1 MTFWTIPLIIVGMV
15 LLIKGADYFVDG
27 ASSIARALKIPT
39 LIIGLTLVSLGTT
52 LPESSVSIMTA
63 LQGSSDMSLGNV
75 VGSNIF
81 NTLPILG
88 IGALI
93 CPIAINKEAKNLYIP
108 ILCGLYV
115 LLITFA
121 FVITPNSL
129 DRWEGIILIL
139 LLIGYLTLVVLRA
152 LSSSKES
159 SKEMLAAQAQED
171 EEAIKPIWL
180 SLILV
185 VIGVAGIVFGADLV
199 VDNAVVFATA
209 VGMSEKLVGL
219 TILSVGTSLPE
230 LITGIV
236 AAVKKENDIALGN
249 IVGAC
254 TLNIIFIL
262 GVCSTI
268 VPLAVASAV
277 LIDLLVMLATGLVLL
292 IIVFTSKK
300 LNKWH
305 AISMLAMYVAYLVY
319 IIMRG

>member
-1 MTFWTIPLIIVGMV
+1 M
-15 LLIKGADYFVDG
+15 
-27 ASSIARALKIPT
+27 
-39 LIIGLTLVSLGTT
+39 
-52 LPESSVSIMTA
+52 
-63 LQGSSDMSLGNV
+63 
-75 VGSNIF
+75 
-81 NTLPILG
+81 
-88 IGALI
+88 
-93 CPIAINKEAKNLYIP
+93 
-108 ILCGLYV
+108 
-115 LLITFA
+115 FA

-152 LSSSKES
+152 LKS
-159 SKEMLAAQAQED
+159 SKEMLDGQDTED

-199 VDNAVVFATA
+199 VDNAVIFAKA

-268 VPLAVASAV
+268 VPLAVASEV
-277 LIDLLVMLATGLVLL
+277 IIDLFVMLATGLVLL

-319 IIMRG
+319 IIIRN

>member
-152 LSSSKES
+152 LKS
-159 SKEMLAAQAQED
+159 SKEMLDGQDTED

-199 VDNAVVFATA
+199 VDNAVIFAKA

-268 VPLAVASAV
+268 VPLAVASEV
-277 LIDLLVMLATGLVLL
+277 IIDLFVMLATGLVLL
-292 IIVFTSKK
+292 TIVFTSKK

-319 IIMRG
+319 IIIRN

>member
-152 LSSSKES
+152 LKS
-159 SKEMLAAQAQED
+159 SKEMLDGQAQED

-180 SLILV
+180 SLVLV

-199 VDNAVVFATA
+199 VDNAVDFATA

-236 AAVKKENDIALGN
+236 AAIKKENDIALDHSSSM
-249 IVGAC
+249 
-254 TLNIIFIL
+254 FIL
-262 GVCSTI
+262 PQTNVC
-268 VPLAVASAV
+268 VN
-277 LIDLLVMLATGLVLL
+277 G
-292 IIVFTSKK
+292 KK
-300 LNKWH
+300 K
-305 AISMLAMYVAYLVY
+305 
-319 IIMRG
+319 

>member
-152 LSSSKES
+152 LSSSK
-159 SKEMLAAQAQED
+159 KMLDGQDTED

-199 VDNAVVFATA
+199 VDNAVDFATA

-254 TLNIIFIL
+254 TLNIVFIL

-277 LIDLLVMLATGLVLL
+277 LVDLLVMLATGLVLL
-292 IIVFTSKK
+292 TIVFTSKK

-305 AISMLAMYVAYLVY
+305 GLAMIAMYLAYLVY
-319 IIMRG
+319 IIIRN

>member
-81 NTLPILG
+81 NTIVILG

-152 LSSSKES
+152 LKS
-159 SKEMLAAQAQED
+159 SKEMLDGQAQED

-180 SLILV
+180 SLVLV

-199 VDNAVVFATA
+199 VDNAVDFATA

-236 AAVKKENDIALGN
+236 AAIKKENDIALGN

-305 AISMLAMYVAYLVY
+305 GLAMIAMYIAYLVY
-319 IIMRG
+319 IIIRN

>member
-63 LQGSSDMSLGNV
+63 LNGSSDMSLGNV

-115 LLITFA
+115 LLIMFA
-121 FVITPNSL
+121 FVITPYSL

-139 LLIGYLTLVVLRA
+139 LLIGYLALVVLRA
-152 LSSSKES
+152 LSSSK
-159 SKEMLAAQAQED
+159 KMLDGQDQED
-171 EEAIKPIWL
+171 EEGVKPIWL
-180 SLILV
+180 SLVLV

-199 VDNAVVFATA
+199 VDNAVIFAKA

-254 TLNIIFIL
+254 TLNIVFIL
-262 GVCSTI
+262 GACSTI
-268 VPLAVASAV
+268 IPLAVASAV
-277 LIDLLVMLATGLVLL
+277 LVDLLVMLATGLVLL
-292 IIVFTSKK
+292 TIVFTSKK

-305 AISMLAMYVAYLVY
+305 GLAMIAMYVAYLVY
-319 IIMRG
+319 IIIRN

>member
-81 NTLPILG
+81 NTIVILG

-152 LSSSKES
+152 LKS
-159 SKEMLAAQAQED
+159 SKEMLDGQAQED

-199 VDNAVVFATA
+199 VDNAVDFATA

-236 AAVKKENDIALGN
+236 AALKKENDIALGN

-305 AISMLAMYVAYLVY
+305 GLAMIAMYIAYLVY
-319 IIMRG
+319 IIIRN

>member
-15 LLIKGADYFVDG
+15 LLIKGADCFVDG
-27 ASSIARALKIPT
+27 ASNIARALKIPT

-81 NTLPILG
+81 NTIVILG

-115 LLITFA
+115 LLIMFA
-121 FVITPNSL
+121 FVITPYSL
-129 DRWEGIILIL
+129 DTWEGIILIL

-152 LSSSKES
+152 LSSSK
-159 SKEMLAAQAQED
+159 KMLDGQDTED

-199 VDNAVVFATA
+199 VDNAVDFATA

-236 AAVKKENDIALGN
+236 AAIKKENDIALGN

-277 LIDLLVMLATGLVLL
+277 LVDLLVMLATGLVLL
-292 IIVFTSKK
+292 TIVFTSKK

-305 AISMLAMYVAYLVY
+305 GLAMIAMYLAYLVY
-319 IIMRG
+319 IIIRN

>member
-152 LSSSKES
+152 LKS
-159 SKEMLAAQAQED
+159 SKEMLDGQAQED

-199 VDNAVVFATA
+199 VDNAVDFATA

-236 AAVKKENDIALGN
+236 AAIKKENDIALGN

-262 GVCSTI
+262 GICSTI

-305 AISMLAMYVAYLVY
+305 GLAMIAMYIAYLVY
-319 IIMRG
+319 IIIRN

>member
-1 MTFWTIPLIIVGMV
+1 MV

-115 LLITFA
+115 LLIMFA
-121 FVITPNSL
+121 FVITPYSL

-152 LSSSKES
+152 LSSSK
-159 SKEMLAAQAQED
+159 KMLDGQDTED
-171 EEAIKPIWL
+171 EEAVKPIWL

-199 VDNAVVFATA
+199 VDNAVIFAKA